1 MEWNEYHHAWV
12 VSEFYRLLLER
23 KGEAGR
29 RVFRQAAQTYGE
41 QRGKR
46 MAMRAM
52 ADGRPLGFLEYFAY
66 GEYGSTD
73 AFFTEDMWGED
84 GVVHEKVTRCPWA
97 DLFARRGMKDCGDEY
112 CREIDRAIV
121 RGFDPELELE
131 TASTQHYG
139 GCCRFYFRQPGIPAD
154 TLERAEALTAG
165 RTDLVM
171 PLSYHC
177 AHVFHVFSATAR
189 GAFGAEG
196 EEMAALVLDSFGRE
210 YGPEMREALRA
221 GAGAP
226 FDTTLSLEE
235 WSRYDTDRNC
245 L

>member
-1 MEWNEYHHAWV
+1 MEWNEFHHAWI

-29 RVFRQAAQTYGE
+29 RAFRQAAQTYGE

-46 MAMRAM
+46 MAMRAI
-52 ADGRPLGFLEYFAY
+52 ADGRPLGLLEYFAY
-66 GEYGSTD
+66 GEYDSTD
-73 AFFTEDMWGED
+73 AFFTVDMWGED

-97 DLFARRGMKDCGDEY
+97 DLFARRGMKDCGDDY

-121 RGFDPELELE
+121 RGFNPELELE

-139 GCCRFYFRQPGIPAD
+139 DSCRFYFRQAGIPAD

-165 RTDLVM
+165 RTDLSM
-171 PLSYHC
+171 PLFFHC
-177 AHVFHVFSATAR
+177 AHVFHTFSATVR
-189 GAFGAEG
+189 GVFGPEG
-196 EEMAALVLDSFGRE
+196 EEMSALVLDSFARE
-210 YGPEMREALRA
+210 YGPEMRDALTARA
-221 GAGAP
+221 AAP

-235 WSRYDTDRNC
+235 WSHYDTH
-245 L
+245 